1 METDTLSRKNAALRM
16 ILLSSLYFRLMGKS
30 GVNERDM
37 ADLNDILSLVKRTP
51 VLGITAFAYNGIWAN
66 VRQSDVDKL
75 VNPFDSGIDEF
86 VEMLW
91 DKKPV
96 LARYATKEM
105 LKEDLNKVIKL
116 ANRKIVVNLM
126 K

>member
-1 METDTLSRKNAALRM
+1 M
-16 ILLSSLYFRLMGKS
+16 
-30 GVNERDM
+30 
-37 ADLNDILSLVKRTP
+37 KRTP

-105 LKEDLNKVIKL
+105 LKEDLKKVVKL